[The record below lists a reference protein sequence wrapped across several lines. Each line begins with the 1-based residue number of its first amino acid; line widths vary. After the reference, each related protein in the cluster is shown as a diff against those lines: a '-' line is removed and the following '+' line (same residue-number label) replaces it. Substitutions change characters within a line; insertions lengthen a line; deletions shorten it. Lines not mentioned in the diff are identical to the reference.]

1 MEVEYAL
8 TDLSLEVVP
17 LCLDRCLC
25 PISSR
30 TCASPACLSLM
41 RHDETLSMPRPELK

>member
-1 MEVEYAL
+1 MEVEYEL

-17 LCLDRCLC
+17 LCLDRCFC

-30 TCASPACLSLM
+30 TCAPTACLSLL
-41 RHDETLSMPRPELK
+41 RHGKTFSMPRQEFK